1 MKKTRKYEEFPISGL
16 RESLRLEAQATA
28 QRLQRSVSRVTC
40 CDLLPCTEYAE
51 EVGFEHDLAERLFYL
66 QHCRNA
72 VERCIGSGGARL
84 RYRWADGT
92 LTHTRFRRVDHG
104 RIQVKGFDRDHA

>member
-28 QRLQRSVSRVTC
+28 QRLHRSVGRVTC

-51 EVGFEHDLAERLFYL
+51 EVGFQHDLAERLFYL

-72 VERCIGSGGARL
+72 LEQCLHSGATAQ
-84 RYRWADGT
+84 RYHWRDGT
-92 LTHTRFRRVDHG
+92 VTVTRFRRVGPG
-104 RIQVKGFDRDHA
+104 RVRVSGLKTA